1 MILCN
6 TENNKQQTFI
16 KGSAGYFK
24 NNYLC
29 EVEAFSCLTT
39 AQMSK
44 KAEKP

>member
-6 TENNKQQTFI
+6 TENNKHQTFI

-24 NNYLC
+24 II
-29 EVEAFSCLTT
+29 VEAFSCLIT

-44 KAEKP
+44 KAEKL

>member
-6 TENNKQQTFI
+6 TENDKQQTYQRISRLFQ
-16 KGSAGYFK
+16 

-29 EVEAFSCLTT
+29 EVEAFSCLIT

-44 KAEKP
+44 KAEKL